1 MSGCTHTKLPKVQ
14 VLERDNSPRQHITI
28 DLPEPTYQRPSQRNL
43 DLGTPL
49 QDIDLE
55 RGDSF
60 ERLTMKEAKMASKK
74 KRYIFGIPDN
84 PFEDSESDNEWMRR
98 IHEDEAKPETNN
110 FQQGSEQRH
119 IICCHNTSGLTR
131 KRSSISCVELSI
143 VIVIMVVAGLII
155 FLPYLLWRVK

>member
-1 MSGCTHTKLPKVQ
+1 MSGYTQTKLPQVQ

-28 DLPEPTYQRPSQRNL
+28 DIPEPTYQQPSQRSPV
-43 DLGTPL
+43 LGTAL

-55 RGDSF
+55 RGNGF
-60 ERLTMKEAKMASKK
+60 EPLTMNEAKLAPKK

-84 PFEDSESDNEWMRR
+84 PFEDSESDNEWMRH
-98 IHEDEAKPETNN
+98 IDEDEAKPETNN
-110 FQQGSEQRH
+110 FQQASEQRR

-131 KRSSISCVELSI
+131 KRSSVSCTELSI

-155 FLPYLLWRVK
+155 LLPNLLGRAK